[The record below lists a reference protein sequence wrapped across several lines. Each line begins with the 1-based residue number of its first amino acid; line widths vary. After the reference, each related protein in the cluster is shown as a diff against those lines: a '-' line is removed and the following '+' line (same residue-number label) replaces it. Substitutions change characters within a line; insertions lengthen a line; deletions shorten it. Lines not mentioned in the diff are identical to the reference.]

1 MFILT
6 KKETRLI
13 ILQRIEFLTPFLK
26 KIRKL
31 FGRYLFSV
39 FISRFF
45 LDPSAIGKAY
55 YNEMKNEYESIKD
68 YIDLEKKDI
77 LSIGGGLGGLELILN
92 KELDIKEFTFIER
105 NFVSKKVKY
114 GWDKDNNEAY
124 NDLTILKNFLI
135 KNKLPLS
142 KFTIFN
148 YDKDEFPNKKFDLI
162 ISLFSLD
169 YHYNFDIYFDYLK
182 KSSHMSTK
190 IIFDTINT
198 DRFNEIFKEVQIIN
212 DRTDTVH
219 KSKRIVCS
227 NFLSK

>member
-1 MFILT
+1 MFILNR
-6 KKETRLI
+6 KETRLI

-45 LDPSAIGKAY
+45 IDPATIGNAY
-55 YNEMKNEYESIKD
+55 YNEMKNEYESIKG
-68 YIDLEKKDI
+68 YIDSKKKNI

-92 KELDIKEFTFIER
+92 MKLDVKEFTFIER

-124 NDLTILKNFLI
+124 NDLIILKNFLI
-135 KNKLPLS
+135 NNKLPLS
-142 KFTIFN
+142 KFTIFD
-148 YDKDEFPNKKFDLI
+148 YDKDKLPNKKFDLI

-182 KSSHMSTK
+182 ENSHKDTK
-190 IIFDTINT
+190 IIFDTIRANY
-198 DRFNEIFKEVQIIN
+198 FNGIFKEVHMIN
-212 DRTDTVH
+212 DRTNTLH
-219 KSKRIVCS
+219 KSRRIICS

>member
-6 KKETRLI
+6 RRETRLI
-13 ILQRIEFLTPFLK
+13 ILQRIEFLSSFLK
-26 KIRKL
+26 KIKKL
-31 FGRYLFSV
+31 FGRYLFSN

-45 LDPSAIGKAY
+45 LNPATIGKAY
-55 YNEMKNEYESIKD
+55 YNEMENEYETIKD
-68 YIDLEKKDI
+68 YIDSEKKYI
-77 LSIGGGLGGLELILN
+77 LSIGGGLGGLEIILN
-92 KELDIKEFTFIER
+92 KQINVEEFTFIER
-105 NFVSKKVKY
+105 NLVSKKVKY
-114 GWDKDNNEAY
+114 GWDNNNNEAY
-124 NDLTILKNFLI
+124 NDLIILKNFLI
-135 KNKLPLS
+135 KNHLPFS
-142 KFTIFN
+142 KFTIFD
-148 YDKDEFPNKKFDLI
+148 YDKDELPNKTFDLI

-198 DRFNEIFKEVQIIN
+198 DRFNEIFKEVHIIN